1 MAEEQLNISDRPNE
15 ISPQGH
21 RFVILWAAGLLLL
34 YALGGYFGANLLRGY
49 AAETAR
55 VRQANIE
62 ALTTGADSPTPA
74 AGALSSAKPVDVR
87 VRLSMNRIGEFDMK
101 ESVWTGD
108 FALSFRWT
116 GDAVNPGK
124 DFRIVNGQITQREME
139 KSYERGGERFEEY
152 RVVAQMTKPFDAS
165 RFPFGD
171 EGLLVQVED
180 ATHGLDSLRYVA
192 DVQNSR
198 VGSESIPRIMKLAR
212 TLAGVQVRSSG
223 PGLSDPAGPRS
234 DTEAYSRFFF
244 AMLIAPNS
252 LGIYQRMFQALFAS
266 VAVSLIALYIKVNSI
281 DCRFG
286 LPVGGFFA
294 SVSNNIFV
302 ATLMPHADRITLTDM
317 INTISMLTIFLVL
330 VQSVISLY
338 IFDNMSRQRL
348 SQFFDRVSLAV
359 FLPAYL
365 VINLILPFAA
375 RPL

>member
-1 MAEEQLNISDRPNE
+1 MSERQNE
-15 ISPQGH
+15 ISPRGY
-21 RFVILWAAGLLLL
+21 RFVIFWAAGLLLL
-34 YALGGYFGANLLRGY
+34 YALGGYFGASLLRGY

-62 ALTTGADSPTPA
+62 ALTADTNSRAPGAGIPS
-74 AGALSSAKPVDVR
+74 GAKPVDVQ
-87 VRLSMNRIGEFDMK
+87 VRLSMNRIGEFAMK
-101 ESVWTGD
+101 ESAWSGD
-108 FALSFRWT
+108 FTLSFRWT
-116 GDAVNPGK
+116 GDSVNPGK
-124 DFRIVNGQITQREME
+124 DFRIVNGQIMQRELE
-139 KSYERGGERFEEY
+139 KSYQRGGERFEEY
-152 RVVAQMTKPFDAS
+152 RVAARITKPFDAS

-180 ATHGLDSLRYVA
+180 AAHGLGELRYVA
-192 DVQNSR
+192 DIRNSG
-198 VGSESIPRIMKLAR
+198 VSSESIPRIMSLAR

-223 PGLSDPAGPRS
+223 PGQSDPAVPRS

-244 AMLIAPNS
+244 AMLVAPNS

-302 ATLMPHADRITLTDM
+302 ATLLPHADRITLTDM
-317 INTISMLTIFLVL
+317 INTISLLTIFLVL

-338 IFDNMSRQRL
+338 IFDNMGRQRL
-348 SQFFDRVSLAV
+348 SQFYDRVSFAV

-365 VINLILPFAA
+365 ILNLVLPFAA